1 MLTWATCAYEFAT
14 GQISGEDDRRQ
25 ELLRRLRAEY
35 AEMPGLSLTCAQ
47 AGRLCGLA
55 PADCEWAFEQL
66 VSQGVLRRTDAGA
79 YVRV

>member
-1 MLTWATCAYEFAT
+1 MLTWATFACESVT
-14 GQISGEDDRRQ
+14 GQISDGDDRRE

-55 PADCEWAFEQL
+55 PADCEWAFERL
-66 VSQGVLRRTDAGA
+66 VSQGVLRKTDAGA

>member
-1 MLTWATCAYEFAT
+1 MLTWGPFACESVT
-14 GQISGEDDRRQ
+14 VQIGGGDDRRE

-55 PADCEWAFEQL
+55 PADCEGAFEQL